1 MLTRETMQIGEVRTF
16 DTHPH
21 VLFLISHWEGYT
33 LPSDPQTGPSR
44 DRDLLEQLL
53 GHLASSAVAS
63 SLAQEP

>member
-1 MLTRETMQIGEVRTF
+1 MQIGKVTF

-33 LPSDPQTGPSR
+33 LPSDPQTSPSL

-53 GHLASSAVAS
+53 GHLASSPAVAA

>member
-1 MLTRETMQIGEVRTF
+1 MQIGEVTF

-33 LPSDPQTGPSR
+33 LPSEPQTGPSR

-53 GHLASSAVAS
+53 GHLASSPAVAS

>member
-1 MLTRETMQIGEVRTF
+1 MQIGEVTF

-21 VLFLISHWEGYT
+21 VLFFISHWEGYT
-33 LPSDPQTGPSR
+33 LPSEPQTGPSL

-53 GHLASSAVAS
+53 GHFSPSAAAAA